1 MGFWNYCPNCGKRLK
16 PNEEFCS
23 GCGAE
28 TIFQNNEDNYFFTP
42 PIHNIGFFDLKIDFS
57 PYINCNA
64 DFKYD
69 VCVCGYINNIDNE
82 FCPHC
87 GVKRI
92 DKGLSR
98 LIKKFVK
105 PKFNI
110 DDIEVNT
117 DIICECGAV
126 NSGDSEFCD
135 MCGRSLHE
143 ETETDDAHANFNIE
157 YKNPIFCV
165 CGEENSED
173 SQYCQGCGIP
183 LNGYNNI
190 DEIKILCTCSV
201 LNDATSDFCV
211 ECGNKLNMEISEIIC
226 VCGTRN
232 PLNAKF
238 CSSCQKRLNPE
249 RIIKSKI
256 VCSCGKIMD
265 FNSEFCPNCGK
276 NIKKV
281 IKRKKTFSKTIKS
294 VRNVWNGV

>member
-1 MGFWNYCPNCGKRLK
+1 
-16 PNEEFCS
+16 
-23 GCGAE
+23 
-28 TIFQNNEDNYFFTP
+28 
-42 PIHNIGFFDLKIDFS
+42 
-57 PYINCNA
+57 
-64 DFKYD
+64 
-69 VCVCGYINNIDNE
+69 
-82 FCPHC
+82 
-87 GVKRI
+87 
-92 DKGLSR
+92 
-98 LIKKFVK
+98 
-105 PKFNI
+105 
-110 DDIEVNT
+110 
-117 DIICECGAV
+117 
-126 NSGDSEFCD
+126 

-232 PLNAKF
+232 PLNARF

-265 FNSEFCPNCGK
+265 FNSEFCPHCGK